1 MRIQTNIPAMYAYN
15 RYRRTNTD
23 MAKTLEK
30 LSSGFRINRASDDA
44 SGLAISEKMR
54 CSLTELERCRQNVS
68 EGINIVKTADAALE
82 EVNEM
87 LIRARYLCAEA
98 ANGTYGEQELDAVG
112 DEINSLFTEVD
123 RITVGSN
130 YNKIPLFRNAVPDS
144 HIERRE
150 MFDPLPAGQI
160 KTWGGIDFIHGLQK
174 FVAGDKAKGAEATFT
189 LEDGID
195 FSDKM
200 SLDGKAVTIESG
212 GKKYVYLFDGGTYGN
227 LNYSG
232 NGAFRIDLKSA
243 AINSVEDAL
252 KQLAKA
258 SPLGYSTTSSD
269 NIISEVKV
277 DQDTRE
283 VTLVSRLA
291 DYVTTLSVDGRTE
304 RRTVKDGDGTKYQS
318 ATVSGP
324 NGKLSFDKIELGNPT
339 YANTAKAT
347 FDFSF
352 LASTIDKETCDN
364 LKQNQLVVGDKTIA
378 LSDIITGNT
387 ITSRDF
393 VQKLSDKINNLD
405 GYTASYNTTST
416 ARTITITAS
425 GLSTTSP
432 ANILVY
438 EKVTPSGGTSGSYQT
453 ALTGKSPG
461 ITVTKKQEATGER
474 GAVFEIKVPTANMP
488 QSGSSDAISFQ
499 IVRPNGVSN
508 QYFLYDTTVNTDE
521 ELRKNCPGATGSV
534 YKSVTPTD
542 IHGKSQADV
551 RDFII
556 GKIKEVYKEADGYRY
571 TINGDTITLESPLG
585 ETNEPRISTYSAT
598 VQFYKPGETTSTGS
612 KHVLYNQ
619 SDTTKGVGASASSY
633 DTKYLKQN
641 AVYTI
646 SGLSNTAASIQ
657 TLAGK
662 SFQLTN
668 PDGPYL
674 GSGTTR
680 GVVFYNSNNGAI
692 TAPAGYD
699 LVDLKGIATVAKLK
713 DELNKTGIKTDA
725 GFTAAVSGTNIT
737 LTLSK
742 NTDGRNVSKSSG
754 YHEVTSIV
762 DGTEKVKFEGGTVAG
777 HDHYSIDFSS
787 ITDDNLESLL
797 GKGFRV
803 NCATCSGEY
812 INVVF
817 CWENSGNRMPES
829 FQVFDKASNQMRTIH
844 NVAVELSKV
853 KSASSIVQDIVD
865 QVESQL
871 KHYTALSV
879 DEENP
884 AILIAQDRRV
894 GDVYNGPATP
904 ANRVYG
910 SVEGGLKTNF
920 TYSIADVKVRDFPP
934 DGSVYLKDGGV
945 DIYVGSDPD
954 PSLIHLHLPYIDLET
969 LRLGKPGEVNLKA
982 SDQNASDWLE
992 RIDTANNA
1000 ISKARGILGAD
1011 QNRLEHTANALA
1023 CEDENLAAAESR
1035 IRDADIAELMMNY
1048 TKLQI
1053 QIQAQQSMLAQAN
1066 QRPQSVLQLLD

>member
-30 LSSGFRINRASDDA
+30 LSSGFQINRASDDA

-54 CSLTELERCRQNVS
+54 CNLTELERCRRNVS

-87 LIRARYLCAEA
+87 LIRAHYLCVEA

-112 DEINSLFTEVD
+112 DEINSLFTEID
-123 RITVGSN
+123 RITEGSN
-130 YNKIPLFRNAVPDS
+130 FNKIPLFRNAVPDS

-150 MFDPLPAGQI
+150 IFDPLPAGQI
-160 KTWGGIDFIHGLQK
+160 ETWGGIDFIHGLQK

-200 SLDGKAVTIESG
+200 SLDGKAVTIERNG
-212 GKKYVYLFDGGTYGN
+212 MKYVYVFDGGTYGS
-227 LNYSG
+227 LSYSG
-232 NGAFRIDLKSA
+232 NSTYRIDLKSV
-243 AINSVEDAL
+243 NSVQDAL
-252 KQLAKA
+252 KRLATV
-258 SPLGYSTTSSD
+258 SSTD
-269 NIISEVKV
+269 IISEVKV

-283 VTLVSRLA
+283 VTLVSKLE
-291 DYVTTLSVDGRTE
+291 DYTTSLSVDGRTE
-304 RRTVKDGDGTKYQS
+304 NRTVKDGDGTKYQS

-324 NGKLSFDKIELGNPT
+324 DGKLSFDKIELGNPT
-339 YANTAKAT
+339 YANTATAT

-352 LASTIDKETCDN
+352 LGTSTINKETCDN
-364 LKQNQLVVGDKTIA
+364 LKLNQLVVGDKTIA
-378 LSDIITGNT
+378 LSDIITGDT
-387 ITSRDF
+387 INSRTF
-393 VQKLSDKINNLD
+393 VQNLSDKINSLD

-416 ARTITITAS
+416 ARKITITAT

-438 EKVTPSGGTSGSYQT
+438 EKVTPAGGTGGGYQT

-461 ITVTKKQEATGER
+461 ITVTKTQETTGER
-474 GAVFEIKVPTANMP
+474 GAIFEIKVPTANMP
-488 QSGSSDAISFQ
+488 QSGSKDAISFR
-499 IVRPNGVSN
+499 INRPDGGYTA
-508 QYFLYDTTVNTDE
+508 YFLYDTTVNTDE
-521 ELRKNCPGATGSV
+521 ELRKNCPDATGSV
-534 YKSVTPTD
+534 YKTVTPTN
-542 IHGKSQADV
+542 IHGMSQAEV
-551 RDFII
+551 RDLII
-556 GKIKEVYKEADGYRY
+556 GKIKEIYKEADGYKY
-571 TINGDTITLESPLG
+571 TINGDTITLESPVG
-585 ETNEPRISTYSAT
+585 KTEEPSVSTYPAT

-633 DTKYLKQN
+633 DTKYLKQD
-641 AVYTI
+641 AVCTI
-646 SGLSNTAASIQ
+646 TGLSNTAASIQ

-668 PDGPYL
+668 PDGVYL
-674 GSGTTR
+674 SGTTQ
-680 GVVFYNSNNGAI
+680 GVVFYNSKDGAI

-699 LVDLKGIATVAKLK
+699 LVDVNGISTLAALRTA
-713 DELNKTGIKTDA
+713 LNNTRLRTDA
-725 GFTAAVSGTNIT
+725 GFTAAVSGSNIT

-742 NTDGRNVSKSSG
+742 NTDGRAVSKSSG

-762 DGTEKVKFEGGTVAG
+762 NGTEKVKFEGGTIAG

-817 CWENSGNRMPES
+817 CWENRGNRMPES
-829 FQVFDKASNQMRTIH
+829 FQVLDKASNQMRTIH

-853 KSASSIVQDIVD
+853 KSASNIVQDIVD

-920 TYSIADVKVRDFPP
+920 TYNIADVKVRDFPP

-954 PSLIHLHLPYIDLET
+954 PSLIHLHLPYIDLEA

-982 SDQNASDWLE
+982 SEQNASDWLE
-992 RIDTANNA
+992 RINTANNA